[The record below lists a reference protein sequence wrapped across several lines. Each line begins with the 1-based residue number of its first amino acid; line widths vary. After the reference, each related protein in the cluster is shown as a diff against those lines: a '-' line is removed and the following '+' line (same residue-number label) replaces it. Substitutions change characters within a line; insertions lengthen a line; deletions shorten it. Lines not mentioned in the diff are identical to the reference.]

1 MKKFLSMLLSAALLT
16 SLLAGCGSG
25 GQSSSAAS
33 GGQSAP
39 TESASQKPAETGG
52 GKSIKVGFVISA
64 LNEPIM
70 HAYNDYM
77 QKAMKQA
84 AEAAGYTLD
93 YVSTSSDGDVNK
105 EFSNVQ
111 DMVTSGCKVVII
123 NAIDNVASLAAVKE
137 CHDNGVKSI
146 FFCREAADSAAGE
159 EVPDATV
166 NMDSY
171 DQGYS
176 STKRMF
182 EIMKQDGAAPKDMIV
197 VKGYENDVNA
207 INRQAGCEKACEEA
221 GVKIATTVSCGQ
233 WDPATCLTNLTSAL
247 QTYPDSNCL
256 YVPSDSQYSGYS
268 TALQRA
274 NKWFPHGEK
283 GHVYIAGT
291 DVFPDG
297 FVAIAKGYQETS
309 TENPV
314 WLNAQKA
321 AECAIKLADGEDL
334 KGQVFKIKG
343 DTVDSTNYKTID
355 YLWCLDY
362 SDQDLRTYQKQ

>member
-1 MKKFLSMLLSAALLT
+1 MKRVLVCLLVAMLVLGSSI
-16 SLLAGCGSG
+16 SL
-25 GQSSSAAS
+25 
-33 GGQSAP
+33 
-39 TESASQKPAETGG
+39 AEGNANKTV
-52 GKSIKVGFVISA
+52 KVGFVISA

-70 HAYNDYM
+70 NAYNDYM
-77 QKAMKQA
+77 EKAMREA
-84 AEAAGYTLD
+84 AEAAGYTLE
-93 YVSTSSDGDVNK
+93 YVSVSSDGDVNR

-111 DMVTSGCKVVII
+111 DMIGSGCNVVII
-123 NAIDNVASLAAVKE
+123 NAIDNVASLAAAAE
-137 CHDNGVKSI
+137 CHANGVKAI
-146 FFCREAADSAAGE
+146 FFCREADQSATGE

-171 DQGYS
+171 DQGYA
-176 STKRMF
+176 STIRMF
-182 EIMKQDGAAPKDMIV
+182 EYMKEDGVEPKDMIV
-197 VKGYENDVNA
+197 VMGYENDVNA
-207 INRQAGCEKACEEA
+207 INRQKGTEDACAEL

-233 WDPATCLTNLTSAL
+233 WDPATCLTNLTTAL

-274 NKWFPHGEK
+274 NKWFKRGEQ

-297 FVAIAKGYQETS
+297 YKAIEAGYQETS

-314 WLNAQKA
+314 WLNAVKA
-321 AECAIKLADGEDL
+321 AECAIALADGKDL
-334 KGQVFKIKG
+334 AGEVFKIKG
-343 DTVDSTNYKTID
+343 DTVDQDNFKTID

-362 SDQDLRTYQKQ
+362 LK

>member
-1 MKKFLSMLLSAALLT
+1 MKKVIGILLSVVMLLCLA
-16 SLLAGCGSG
+16 AGCAP
-25 GQSSSAAS
+25 AA
-33 GGQSAP
+33 QAP
-39 TESASQKPAETGG
+39 ATEKSPAAEQPAAQEPAVAEG

-77 QKAMKQA
+77 QQAMA
-84 AEAAGYTLD
+84 AAADAAGYDLE
-93 YVSTSSDGDVNK
+93 YVSTASDGDLNK

-111 DMVTSGCKVVII
+111 DMIASGCDVVIV
-123 NAIDNVASLAAVKE
+123 NAIDNVASLADVKE
-137 CHDNGVKSI
+137 CHDNGVKCI
-146 FFCREAADSAAGE
+146 FFCREADAGASGD

-176 STKRMF
+176 ATKRMF
-182 EIMKQDGAAPKDMIV
+182 EIMKDDGVEPKDMIV
-197 VKGYENDVNA
+197 VMGYENDVNA
-207 INRQAGCEKACEEA
+207 INRQAGCEDACEEL
-221 GVKIATTVSCGQ
+221 GIKIATTVSCGQ

-274 NKWFPHGEK
+274 NKWVPRGEE

-291 DVFPDG
+291 DVFADG
-297 FVAIAKGYQETS
+297 FVAIATGYQETS

-314 WLNAQKA
+314 WLNAVKT
-321 AECAIKLADGEDL
+321 AECVIKLADGENL
-334 KGQVFKIKG
+334 KGEVFKIKG
-343 DTVDSTNYKTID
+343 DTVDPFNYDTID
-355 YLWCLDY
+355 YLWCLEYADE
-362 SDQDLRTYQKQ
+362 DLSVYKR